1 MQRKLDTI
9 QKKAKLNEVWT
20 IGEPGPGDA
29 YHDYIIV
36 SGKNPQYDFEEWP
49 RQIILQV
56 SFQEGPRNA
65 QGSHTGVLDAD
76 LLEIVRD
83 RLKAFQ
89 KGDMATEYNAQAL
102 MHIEKALKLM
112 NMRVEDRIKRGVL
125 GTMKK

>member
-9 QKKAKLNEVWT
+9 QKKGKLNEVWT

-36 SGKNPQYDFEEWP
+36 SGKNPVYDFEEWP

-56 SFQEGPRNA
+56 SFQEGPR
-65 QGSHTGVLDAD
+65 GEKTSHTGVLDSD

-89 KGDMATEYNAQAL
+89 KGEMANEYNAQAL
-102 MHIEKALKLM
+102 MHVEKALKLM
-112 NMRVEDRIKRGVL
+112 NMRVEDRIRRGVL